1 MTKCRDVTVGYVT
14 KPECDEV
21 SSRLL
26 SRVCHCQCSGRWK
39 DAHWRE
45 SWWRST
51 HQRPLATRSPESSA
65 RQEDVGLETWG
76 KPFMKWE
83 MNFWFSGYGWVP
95 RQGED
100 NRGRQPIGDLR
111 DRAPENLQARDQA
124 CAQARRCGG
133 VCRRAQGGHFHFSI
147 CQLSCVPQD
156 VFHFHFSICEL
167 PHLLKKVFTLS
178 LFSLSGVLQVK
189 EQP

>member
-1 MTKCRDVTVGYVT
+1 MGLPLVV
-14 KPECDEV
+14 
-21 SSRLL
+21 
-26 SRVCHCQCSGRWK
+26 CQCSNN
-39 DAHWRE
+39 D
-45 SWWRST
+45 
-51 HQRPLATRSPESSA
+51 LLINN
-65 RQEDVGLETWG
+65 VL
-76 KPFMKWE
+76 
-83 MNFWFSGYGWVP
+83 SGNSGVP

-100 NRGRQPIGDLR
+100 NRGGQPIGDLR

-167 PHLLKKVFTLS
+167 PHLLKKVFTL
-178 LFSLSGVLQVK
+178 FSLSGVLQVK